1 MRRKNPLIYLII
13 VLLLPVL
20 LLAQNNADNYKFNR
34 VDVESGLSNSE
45 VKCVYKD
52 KTGFIWFGTP
62 SGLNRYDGYE
72 VSVYKHNLQDN
83 TTSYNNDIWRIQESD
98 KGLLWLTTRAG
109 YAVYNPLKEEFEDNL
124 PSLFKKY
131 SGVTS
136 FNSLYIDLGK
146 NYWFITPSDVRLYDV
161 KKKQLTVFSQGGPGN
176 LSAGIITDIK
186 QGNNRYWFTYDN
198 GLVECMDAQTHK
210 IIRRDSTILNNI
222 KIKNL
227 GDIRLFIDSAGDL
240 WMYGIGEHF
249 GLAYYNL
256 QKNKWQFYSEMA
268 AAPNKISNNN
278 ITSVAEDSKGMIW
291 IGTDHGGVNILN
303 KKNGSIIYLKQNE
316 LNQYSLSQNTIKCL
330 YSDDTGIMWVG
341 TYKMGACYYH
351 ESVFKFKSISDKAS
365 LPYNDV
371 NCFHEAPDGNIW
383 IGTNGGGLIYF
394 DRKNDK
400 YITYKHKNGDK
411 NSPAG
416 DVIVSLAGDD
426 QGRLWIGYYV
436 EGMDC
441 FDGKKF
447 THYDYNPNK
456 PDVLTDNNV
465 WNIMNDSAGNLW
477 IGTLRGGVVVVDAST
492 GKQLKH
498 FNTNGSVYSIIQ
510 KKSGEI
516 LVGAQSGLWI
526 YNAVTNIL
534 EQYENELFDKIQL
547 SKYDIN
553 NLYEDSRGLLWIG
566 TRNGLIM
573 FNAYTR
579 DVRTFKVQDGLSSE
593 LVQSIQE
600 DAEHNIWV
608 GTHNGLSC
616 VKVTTANE
624 TPGYF
629 FKIVSYDRSEGLQGE
644 MFNYNAVYITSKQ
657 ELIFGGSLGFNIFTP
672 NAINYNNNRPKVIIT
687 DFQLYNK
694 SLKPGE
700 RYEGRT
706 ILSQSITHTKEIT
719 LNHSDNYFSIVFA
732 ALDYC
737 MPEKSRF
744 YYKLEGF
751 NTQWLEADRT
761 GRKVTYTNL
770 NPGKYTFYLKAINSD
785 GFETENP
792 VKLIIT
798 VRPPFWLSAWA
809 YALYIILIISSLYY
823 YVRYSSRRAE
833 KKLAYARE
841 KMKTTQQL
849 EMDEVKLRFFTNISH
864 EFRTPLTLILTPLEE
879 LLKKKENS
887 EEKDTLIV
895 IRRNAKQLLNLV
907 NQLLDFRKLDVNGHS
922 LHPSVGD
929 IVLFVK
935 DLCNSFDEV
944 MQRKSIDFKFTTE
957 IDHLYARF
965 DDDKMTKA
973 LLNILSNAH
982 KFTPSGGAVEVKL
995 QVLDTPGE
1003 TTDKSIQI
1011 VVSDT
1016 GIGIP
1021 NDMKDKIFERFYQIK
1036 SSDTMSYQGSGIG
1049 LHLAKEF
1056 VNLHGGDVTVQS
1068 ELGKGSS
1075 FVISIPYYAGEP
1087 SEQIVEKDIEPLT
1100 DTEADEEKEKEMHLQ
1115 SLPKIL
1121 LVEDNDDFRN
1131 FMADRL
1137 HDNYIILKAADGEEG
1152 LAIALKEIPD
1162 MIVSDVMMPKMDGVT
1177 MSKSLKADIRTSHIP
1192 IILLTAKTGEESKL
1206 EGLLAGVDDYITKP
1220 FNLEI
1225 LRVKIH
1231 NIIEGRKTIQSMF
1244 KQHIKIEPSKITVS
1258 SLDDK
1263 LIKKALEYTE
1273 ANISNPDFSVEELS
1287 RELGMSRVHLYKKLL
1302 SITGKTPIEFIRV
1315 IRLKRAAQLLEESQL
1330 SVSEIA
1336 YEVGFN
1342 NPKYFRKYF
1351 KDEFDLLPSQ
1361 YGNRKGKA
1369 EE

>member
-1 MRRKNPLIYLII
+1 MKRTKPLVYLFIGLI
-13 VLLLPVL
+13 LPVL
-20 LLAQNNADNYKFNR
+20 LIAQNGEDNYKFNR
-34 VDVESGLSNSE
+34 VNVESGLSNSE
-45 VKCVYKD
+45 VKCIYKD

-62 SGLNRYDGYE
+62 SGLNRYDGYK
-72 VSVYKHNLQDN
+72 VSVYKHDLRDN
-83 TTSYNNDIWRIQESD
+83 TTNYNNDIWRIQEAD
-98 KGLLWLTTRAG
+98 NGMLWLTTRAG
-109 YAVYNPLKEEFEDNL
+109 YAVYNPLKEQFEDNL
-124 PSLFKKY
+124 SILFKKY
-131 SGVTS
+131 AGVTS

-146 NYWFITPSDVRLYDV
+146 NYWFITSSDVRLYDV
-161 KKKQLTVFSQGGPGN
+161 KMKKLTVFSQRGSGN
-176 LSAGIITDIK
+176 LSEGTITDIR
-186 QGNNRYWFTYDN
+186 QGSNRYWFLFDN

-210 IIRRDSTILNNI
+210 IILRDSTMQK
-222 KIKNL
+222 KIQMKNL
-227 GDIRLFIDSAGDL
+227 VNIRLFVDSAGDL
-240 WMYGIGEHF
+240 WMYSIGEHF

-256 QKNKWQFYSEMA
+256 QQNKWQIYSETSA
-268 AAPNKISNNN
+268 AQFQISKN
-278 ITSVAEDSKGMIW
+278 IVTSVEEDNKGMIW
-291 IGTDHGGVNILN
+291 IGMDHGGVNIIN
-303 KKNGSIIYLKQNE
+303 KKNGKIVYLTQNE
-316 LNQYSLSQNTIKCL
+316 YNQYSLSQNAIKCL
-330 YSDDTGIMWVG
+330 YCDDTGIMWVG
-341 TYKMGACYYH
+341 TYKMGVCYYH
-351 ESVFKFKSISDKAS
+351 ESVFKFKSISNKAS

-371 NCFHEAPDGNIW
+371 NCFHEAADGNIW

-394 DRKNDK
+394 DRKNEK
-400 YITYKHKNGDK
+400 YITYKHSQGNK

-416 DVIVSLAGDD
+416 NVIVSLAGDD
-426 QGRLWIGYYV
+426 QGRLWIGYYL

-447 THYDYNPNK
+447 THYGYDPNN
-456 PDVLTDNNV
+456 PDVLTDNNI
-465 WNIMNDSAGNLW
+465 WEIMNDMAGNLW
-477 IGTLRGGVVVVDAST
+477 IGTLRGGVVVIEAAT
-492 GKQLKH
+492 GKRIKH
-498 FNTNGSVYSIIQ
+498 FITDGSVYSIIK

-516 LVGAQSGLWI
+516 LVGAQSGLWV
-526 YNAVTNIL
+526 YNAATNKL
-534 EQYENELFDKIQL
+534 EQYEKELFSQIQL

-579 DVRTFKVQDGLSSE
+579 DVRTFKVQDGLSAE

-600 DAEHNIWV
+600 DSEHNIWI
-608 GTHNGLSC
+608 GTNSGLSC

-629 FKIVSYDRSEGLQGE
+629 FKIVNYDRSEGLQGE
-644 MFNYNAVYITSKQ
+644 MFNYNAAYITSKQ

-672 NAINYNNNRPKVIIT
+672 NSINYNNNRPKVILT

-694 SLKPGE
+694 SIKPGE
-700 RYEGRT
+700 RYEGRN

-719 LNHSDNYFSIVFA
+719 LNYSDNYFSIVFV

-737 MPEKSRF
+737 MPDKSRF
-744 YYKLEGF
+744 YYKLDGF

-770 NPGKYTFYLKAINSD
+770 NPGKYTFYLKAINND
-785 GFETENP
+785 GYETENP
-792 VKLIIT
+792 VKLLIT
-798 VRPPFWLSAWA
+798 VLPPFWLTVWA
-809 YALYIILIISSLYY
+809 YVFYAILLILGLYY
-823 YVRYSSRRAE
+823 YVRYSSRKAE

-841 KMKTTQQL
+841 KMRTSQQL

-879 LLKKKENS
+879 LLKKKADS
-887 EEKDTLIV
+887 EEKDTLLI

-907 NQLLDFRKLDVNGHS
+907 NQLLDFRRLDVNGHTLQS
-922 LHPSVGD
+922 SVGD
-929 IVLFVK
+929 VVLFVK

-944 MQRKSIDFKFTTE
+944 MQRKSIHFSFITA

-965 DDDKMTKA
+965 DDDKFTKA
-973 LLNILSNAH
+973 LLNILSNAY
-982 KFTPSGGAVEVKL
+982 KFTPVGGTVTVKL
-995 QVLDTPGE
+995 QVLDIPDE
-1003 TTDKSIQI
+1003 TTEKSIQI
-1011 VVSDT
+1011 IISDT
-1016 GIGIP
+1016 GLGIP
-1021 NDMKDKIFERFYQIK
+1021 SDMKDKIFERFYQIK
-1036 SSDTMSYQGSGIG
+1036 SSDSMPYQGSGIG

-1056 VNLHGGDVTVQS
+1056 INLHGGDITVES

-1075 FVISIPYYAGEP
+1075 FIITIPYYEGDP
-1087 SEQIVEKDIEPLT
+1087 SDQMVKKDFEEFS
-1100 DTEADEEKEKEMHLQ
+1100 DGEADLEEKIEHLQ

-1121 LVEDNDDFRN
+1121 LIEDNDDFRN

-1137 HDNYIILKAADGEEG
+1137 RDNYIILKAVDGEDG
-1152 LAIALKEIPD
+1152 LAVALKEIPD

-1177 MSKSLKADIRTSHIP
+1177 MSKLLKADIRTSHIP

-1206 EGLLAGVDDYITKP
+1206 EGLLAGVDDYVTKP

-1231 NIIEGRKTIQSMF
+1231 NIIEGRKNIQSMF
-1244 KQHIKIEPSKITVS
+1244 KQHMKIEPSKITVS

-1273 ANISNPDFSVEELS
+1273 TNISNPDFSVEELS

-1315 IRLKRAAQLLEESQL
+1315 MRLKRAAQLLEESQL
-1330 SVSEIA
+1330 SISEIA

-1351 KDEFDLLPSQ
+1351 KDEFDVLPSQ
-1361 YGNRKGKA
+1361 YGNHKSVR
-1369 EE
+1369 ED